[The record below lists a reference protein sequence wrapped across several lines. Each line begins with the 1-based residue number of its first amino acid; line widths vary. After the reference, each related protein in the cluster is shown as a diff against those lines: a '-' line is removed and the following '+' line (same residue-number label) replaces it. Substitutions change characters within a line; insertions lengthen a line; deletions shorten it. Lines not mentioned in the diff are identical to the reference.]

1 MCPSYTRNKNLTV
14 AMRWVSGWCIMSNS
28 KHSVARRGEW
38 PTQEMQCDV
47 RPASPLYLCTLHTP
61 ASMKD
66 TRSRLNSEPAQDN
79 SEESAKQ
86 KQTRDDQFLLRFI
99 SDHHTNNGWVEENSN
114 AAYLSWKML
123 RVGFSCFISILGNFY
138 AHVWKWMSRRILM
151 SSIKLLRTGYH
162 N

>member
-1 MCPSYTRNKNLTV
+1 
-14 AMRWVSGWCIMSNS
+14 MSNS

-123 RVGFSCFISILGNFY
+123 RVFLFYFYTRKFLCTCKKMNVTTNFDVIYKVIAHWISQLAGFF
-138 AHVWKWMSRRILM
+138 
-151 SSIKLLRTGYH
+151 LL
-162 N
+162 